1 MNFKLQPL
9 IVCFTL
15 ACLLSSA
22 CSTKEDPNVTN
33 QDFQFTN
40 LKGVDSAKFL
50 YENPKVVVL
59 DIRTPAEFNQG
70 HIPNAL
76 NIDYKADNFEM
87 ELGKL
92 DRNTTYL
99 MHCRSGRRSSNSFD
113 TFKKLGFK
121 NIVHIDDG
129 ILGWKE
135 ELVQ

>member
-1 MNFKLQPL
+1 MKFKLQPL
-9 IVCFTL
+9 IVCFPL
-15 ACLLSSA
+15 ACFLSSA

-40 LKGVDSAKFL
+40 LEAVDSAKFL
-50 YENPKVVVL
+50 NENPKVVVL

-76 NIDYKADNFEM
+76 NIDYKADNFET
-87 ELGKL
+87 ELGRL

-121 NIVHIDDG
+121 NIAHIDDG

>member
-1 MNFKLQPL
+1 M
-9 IVCFTL
+9 IVCFPL
-15 ACLLSSA
+15 AYLLSSA

-40 LKGVDSAKFL
+40 LNAVDSAKFL
-50 YENPKVVVL
+50 NENPTVVVL
-59 DIRTPAEFNQG
+59 DIRTPAEFIQG

>member
-1 MNFKLQPL
+1 MKFKLQPL
-9 IVCFTL
+9 IVCFPL
-15 ACLLSSA
+15 AYLLSSA
-22 CSTKEDPNVTN
+22 CSTKKDPNVTN

-40 LKGVDSAKFL
+40 LNAVDSAKFL
-50 YENPKVVVL
+50 NENPKVVVL
-59 DIRTPAEFNQG
+59 DIRTPAEFIQG

>member
-1 MNFKLQPL
+1 MKLKSQLFIVYFL
-9 IVCFTL
+9 IAYF
-15 ACLLSSA
+15 LSSA

-33 QDFQFTN
+33 QDFQFTD
-40 LKGVDSAKFL
+40 LKAVDSAKFL
-50 YENPKVVVL
+50 NENPKVVVL
-59 DIRTPAEFNQG
+59 DVRTPAEFKQG

-76 NIDYKADNFEM
+76 NIDYKADNFET

-99 MHCRSGRRSSNSFD
+99 ILCRSGRRSSNSFD